1 FLSTFDSLLWA
12 LAQNILLLIIFRV
25 VQGVG
30 GGMLLPLSWVILTR
44 EAGPKRV
51 GRLMAIGGI
60 PILLGPIGGPI
71 LGGWVLGAYGWE
83 WIFLINLPIGLI
95 ALVLAAIT

>member
-1 FLSTFDSLLWA
+1 MFTLGSLLCA
-12 LAQNILLLIIFRV
+12 LAPNILLLIVFRV
-25 VQGVG
+25 LQGIG
-30 GGMLLPLSWVILTR
+30 GGMVVPLCFVILTH

-51 GRLMAIGGI
+51 GRLMAVGGI
-60 PILLGPIGGPI
+60 PILLGPIGGPV